1 MHIYVLG
8 SVLLWFHFNCNLKL
22 LFQKYYES
30 TKIYIDICGLILPS
44 RKTLTHLHFKYWF
57 NEWRQ
62 IKYIHGL
69 YWVWSPWSLLWIFQ
83 IVMYNASVCMQNL
96 SFLEYHFFNQKNDVL
111 KCNTKN
117 SYFHLKNFF
126 NTIYDLILH
135 LFTVFPDYYF
145 NKI

>member
-1 MHIYVLG
+1 MYVLG

-44 RKTLTHLHFKYWF
+44 RKTLTHLHCKCWF
-57 NEWRQ
+57 SEWRK

-69 YWVWSPWSLLWIFQ
+69 HWVWSPWFYFCCGYSKLPCTIQLFAFKIFPFLN
-83 IVMYNASVCMQNL
+83 IIFSTKKMMSKNVIKNL
-96 SFLEYHFFNQKNDVL
+96 YL
-111 KCNTKN
+111 
-117 SYFHLKNFF
+117 HLKFF
-126 NTIYDLILH
+126 SNTIYDLILH
-135 LFTVFPDYYF
+135 LFTVFRDYYF